1 MMKSLKRSFF
11 IIILS
16 INGVLAQDML
26 IPKNKKLYDPTSDA
40 KVEIAN
46 AVKKAKKEG
55 KHVFL
60 QIGGN
65 WCGWCLTF
73 DKKVKSSDTLRKAL
87 EKNFVV
93 YHVNFSKE
101 NKNLDI
107 LASLGYPQ
115 RFGFPVFVILDGE
128 GNRLHTQNS
137 TDLEEGKGHSTQKTL
152 TFFNNWSQSA
162 IDPKNNDKW

>member
-1 MMKSLKRSFF
+1 MKHIRTF
-11 IIILS
+11 IIIVVLS
-16 INGVLAQDML
+16 LNTIQAQSKQNQL
-26 IPKNKKLYDPTSDA
+26 PIKLYNPASDA

-46 AVKKAKKEG
+46 AIKKAKKEG

-65 WCGWCLTF
+65 WCAWCLAF
-73 DKKVKSSDTLRKAL
+73 DKKVKSNDTLRKAL
-87 EKNFVV
+87 EKNYIV
-93 YHVNFSKE
+93 YHLNFSRE
-101 NKNLDI
+101 NKNLDV

-137 TDLEEGKGHSTQKTL
+137 TNLEEGKGHSTQKTL
-152 TFFNNWSQSA
+152 TFFNNWSLSA
-162 IDPKNNDKW
+162 IDPKKNSNW

>member
-1 MMKSLKRSFF
+1 MP
-11 IIILS
+11 I
-16 INGVLAQDML
+16 
-26 IPKNKKLYDPTSDA
+26 KLYNPASDA

-46 AVKKAKKEG
+46 AIKKAKKEG

-65 WCGWCLTF
+65 WCAWCLAF
-73 DKKVKSSDTLRKAL
+73 DKKVKSNDTLRKAL
-87 EKNFVV
+87 EKNYIV
-93 YHVNFSKE
+93 YHLNFSRE

-137 TDLEEGKGHSTQKTL
+137 TNLEEGKGHSTQKTL
-152 TFFNNWSQSA
+152 TFFNNWSLSA
-162 IDPKNNDKW
+162 IDPKKNSNW

>member
-1 MMKSLKRSFF
+1 MMKSLKHSFF

-16 INGVLAQDML
+16 INGFVAQDM
-26 IPKNKKLYDPTSDA
+26 IMPKNKKLYDPTSDA
-40 KVEIAN
+40 KVEIAD

-65 WCGWCLTF
+65 WCGWCIAF
-73 DKKVKSSDTLRKAL
+73 DKKVKSNDTLRKAL
-87 EKNFVV
+87 EKNYIV
-93 YHVNFSKE
+93 YHLNFSRE

-137 TDLEEGKGHSTQKTL
+137 TNLEEGKGHSTQKTL
-152 TFFNNWSQSA
+152 TFFNNWSLSA
-162 IDPKNNDKW
+162 IDPKKNSNW

>member
-1 MMKSLKRSFF
+1 MKSLKRSFF

-16 INGVLAQDML
+16 INGVVAQDML
-26 IPKNKKLYDPTSDA
+26 MPNNKKLYDPTSDA

-65 WCGWCLTF
+65 WCGWCLAF
-73 DKKVKSSDTLRKAL
+73 DKKVKSNDTLQTAMD
-87 EKNFVV
+87 KNFVV
-93 YHVNFSKE
+93 YHVNYSKE
-101 NKNLDI
+101 NKNLDV
-107 LASLGYPQ
+107 LASLGFPQ

-137 TDLEEGKGHSTQKTL
+137 TDLEEGKGHSTKKTL
-152 TFFNNWSQSA
+152 NFFNNWSPSA
-162 IDPKNNDKW
+162 IDPKENQKW

>member
-1 MMKSLKRSFF
+1 MRSLKLSFF

-16 INGVLAQDML
+16 INSLLAQDML
-26 IPKNKKLYDPTSDA
+26 IPINKKLYDPTSDA
-40 KVEIAN
+40 KVEISN

-65 WCGWCLTF
+65 WCGWCLAF
-73 DKKVKSSDTLRKAL
+73 DKKVKSNDTLRKAL

-115 RFGFPVFVILDGE
+115 RFGFPVFVILDGQ

-137 TDLEEGKGHSTQKTL
+137 TNLEIGKGHSTQKTL
-152 TFFNNWSQSA
+152 NFFNNWSQSA